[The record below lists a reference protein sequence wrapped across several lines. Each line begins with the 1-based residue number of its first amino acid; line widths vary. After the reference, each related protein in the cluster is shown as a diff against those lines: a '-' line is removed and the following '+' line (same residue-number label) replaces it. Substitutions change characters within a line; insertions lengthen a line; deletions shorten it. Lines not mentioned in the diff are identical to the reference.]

1 MKTSKKQDKTKDIET
16 KAESAMRGAWDNMM
30 KAKEQSNIAKNASA
44 GANRYCHEAKIIME
58 DTAKYRVESA
68 ESAEMAKK
76 EAHAAA
82 LCGLWCT
89 VGTILAILGAI
100 ISCLNNLK
108 P

>member
-16 KAESAMRGAWDNMM
+16 KAESAMR
-30 KAKEQSNIAKNASA
+30 